1 MTRLKFVALSGFILL
16 SACATTSSMSPNRA
30 FEVPVSEEYYL
41 MLTHQAPAQAAQ
53 TDAMSQ

>member
-1 MTRLKFVALSGFILL
+1 MTRFTFVALSGFILL

-41 MLTHQAPAQAAQ
+41 MLTHQTPAQTNAV
-53 TDAMSQ
+53 SQ